1 MSDNAMKKMLRLLI
15 LGGMLAVVAAA
26 CLASL
31 VSGPWWFVAVVL
43 LIPPP
48 CTYLWWRSRHKP
60 CGGTEPTR
68 GRASQAAGPTPPRT
82 GQVPVHIKP
91 VYDENDP
98 MALAERMLDQGRYA
112 LLLRP
117 QIAAHLPREQGQA
130 AIRAMDDAMG
140 IVPEGDV
147 LLQSWRHSSDR
158 DEVNTHRERL
168 VHVDAMY
175 LDRYLVTNRQF
186 QQFVDDDGYTNMP
199 LWDSTIWPAVLDF
212 VDRTGHSGPRFWRDG
227 HYAAGEDD
235 HPVVGVSWYEGAAF
249 ARWSGKRLPSDPEW
263 VKAGCWPVLT
273 QGTRPMQRRYPWG
286 DTMDREL
293 ANLWGSGP
301 DAPVSVY
308 ELPDGVSVG
317 GIYQLI
323 GNVWEWTTSNFGV
336 WDTLTR
342 KLETMTPM
350 KSIRGG
356 AFDTY
361 FETQA
366 TCQFQ
371 SGESPISRKHNIGFR
386 CALALCDVIST
397 DLDDGQVAADEALV
411 ACGAEAGEER
421 V

>member
-1 MSDNAMKKMLRLLI
+1 MKKKIRLLTV
-15 LGGMLAVVAAA
+15 GGVLAVVAAA
-26 CLASL
+26 CLASF
-31 VSGPWWFVAVVL
+31 VSGPWWIVAVVL
-43 LIPPP
+43 LMLPPWRVP
-48 CTYLWWRSRHKP
+48 VVAIRATRPLVPRSR
-60 CGGTEPTR
+60 R
-68 GRASQAAGPTPPRT
+68 GAPAAHAASPTPPRRGAGPRWASSRCT
-82 GQVPVHIKP
+82 TRTI
-91 VYDENDP
+91 P
-98 MALAERMLDQGRYA
+98 MSLAQRMLDQGRYA

-117 QIAAHLPREQGQA
+117 QIAANLPKEQCQA
-130 AIRAMDDAMG
+130 AVRALDDSMG

-147 LLQSWRHSSDR
+147 LLQSWRHGSDR
-158 DEVNTHRERL
+158 DEADSHRERL
-168 VHVDAMY
+168 VHVEAMY
-175 LDRYLVTNRQF
+175 LDRYPVTNRQF
-186 QQFVDDDGYTNMP
+186 QQFVDDGGYANMP
-199 LWDSTIWPAVLDF
+199 LWDPTIWPAVLDF
-212 VDRTGHSGPRFWRDG
+212 VDQTGQPGPRFWRDG
-227 HYAAGEDD
+227 HYAEGQDD

-301 DAPVSVY
+301 GATVSVY

-336 WDTLTR
+336 WDASTR
-342 KLETMTPM
+342 KLETTTPM

-386 CALALCDVIST
+386 CALALCDVISSRP
-397 DLDDGQVAADEALV
+397 G
-411 ACGAEAGEER
+411 
-421 V
+421 